1 MGLFDDALKGA
12 VPGGDLATPIA
23 IAAGALLLGHLFG
36 GHAAAPPPAAPAAP
50 AAPAG
55 GGLLGGLSDLVGKL
69 GAAGQSAQVNSWVGP
84 GANLPIE
91 PGALAN
97 ALGQQTVSQLA
108 AKAGMSEQDL
118 VAQLAQVLPGLVNN
132 LTPNGRLPT
141 AGELA
146 GQGR

>member
-23 IAAGALLLGHLFG
+23 VAAGALLLGHLFG
-36 GHAAAPPPAAPAAP
+36 GSHTAPPSAPAPP
-50 AAPAG
+50 ASG
-55 GGLLGGLSDLVGKL
+55 GGLLGGLGDLVAKL
-69 GAAGQSAQVNSWVGP
+69 NANGQGAQVNSWVGP
-84 GANLPIE
+84 GANQPIQ
-91 PGALAN
+91 PGALSS

-108 AKAGMSEQDL
+108 ARAGMSEQEL
-118 VAQLAQVLPGLVNN
+118 LNQLAQVLPGLVNN

-146 GQGR
+146 AQGQ